1 MKHSD
6 NPRPLGMTSAFWI
19 GTALV
24 ATLSA
29 ALLYALGPYLSDV
42 SFLIIVN
49 ERMFDGERLYLDVRD
64 INPPFSIWLYSPYVL
79 LQNLTGL
86 SAYIWIGIGLTG
98 CLAVALL
105 LVDYLLRE
113 GLGVPAHRTG
123 RIVLFIA
130 LVVLLIMPIQFAQRE
145 HFCTIAVLPWL
156 FLLGARIET
165 GFRPSLTLAVLIG
178 VFGSAL
184 VILKPHYALG
194 YGLPLLYLA
203 WHRKDWRQLF
213 PPEALTVALMVIG
226 YWTIVYFAA
235 PEFYTEMVPIVI
247 EVYLLKFAS
256 TQALLLL
263 VTVFYLPALLIAVLS
278 MRASQRASAMAAL
291 LLVAS
296 MGFAVAFIWQG
307 KGWSYQQL
315 PAIITALS
323 AAIYIIVRHEDALSR
338 KRMRRLGPMLIVA
351 LISFTGAQ
359 TIIIYRT
366 VRVPPEVHALT
377 DHPSLFAISMDIGIT
392 APSARQLKADWID
405 RDPSDILAVTALV
418 GAKHATDQN
427 AQKLQ
432 TIVDDWITQKR
443 RKLLSLQP
451 DVIIIDRHFEFWVD
465 YVLSDAEISRE
476 LENYEPISTVGKVTY
491 LIRSD
496 FTSGS

>member
-1 MKHSD
+1 MKHLEY
-6 NPRPLGMTSAFWI
+6 PRPLGMTSAFWI

-24 ATLSA
+24 AMLSA

-42 SFLIIVN
+42 TFLIIVN
-49 ERMFDGERLYLDVRD
+49 ERMFEGERLYLDVRD
-64 INPPFSIWLYSPYVL
+64 INPPFSVWLYTPYVL
-79 LQNLTGL
+79 LQNLTGM
-86 SAYIWIGIGLTG
+86 SAYIWLGIGLTV

-105 LVDYLLRE
+105 LIDYVLRE
-113 GLGVPAHRTG
+113 GLGVPAHRAG
-123 RIVLFIA
+123 RIVLFTA
-130 LVVLLIMPIQFAQRE
+130 LVVLLIMPAQFAQRE

-184 VILKPHYALG
+184 LILKPHYALG

-235 PEFYTEMVPIVI
+235 PEFYTEMLPIAI
-247 EVYLLKFAS
+247 KVYLLKFMS
-256 TQALLLL
+256 TQWLL
-263 VTVFYLPALLIAVLS
+263 VLVTMFYLPPLLIALLA
-278 MRASQRASAMAAL
+278 MRAIQQASAIATL
-291 LLVAS
+291 LLFAS
-296 MGFAVAFIWQG
+296 VGFAFAFLWQG

-315 PAIITALS
+315 PAIITALT
-323 AAIYIIVRHEDALSR
+323 ATIYIIVRHEDALSR
-338 KRMRRLGPMLIVA
+338 RRMRRTGPMLIVA
-351 LISFTGAQ
+351 LTSFIGAQ
-359 TIIIYRT
+359 TT
-366 VRVPPEVHALT
+366 VMYQTITVPPEVHALT
-377 DHPSLFAISMDIGIT
+377 DRPSLFFISIDLGIT

-418 GAKHATDQN
+418 GSQYAPPQN
-427 AQKLQ
+427 VQHLQ
-432 TIVDDWITQKR
+432 TFAADWVAHKR
-443 RKLLSLQP
+443 TKLLSLQP
-451 DVIIIDRHFEFWVD
+451 DLIIIDERSETWLD

-476 LENYEPISTVGKVTY
+476 LENYDPIITVEKITY

-496 FTSGS
+496 LAPGS